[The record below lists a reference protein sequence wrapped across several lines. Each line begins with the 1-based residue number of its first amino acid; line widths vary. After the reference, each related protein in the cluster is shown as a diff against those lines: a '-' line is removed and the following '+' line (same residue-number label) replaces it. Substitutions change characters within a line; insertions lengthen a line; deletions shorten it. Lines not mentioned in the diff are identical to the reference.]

1 MNISNNRQILVLA
14 SRSPRRVELLK
25 QIGIDCVV
33 FPPDID
39 ESFNQDE
46 FPGQYVRRIAK
57 EKVLVTASNLKE
69 EYSNL
74 VVLAADTAVY
84 VGSKVLG
91 KPVDDADA
99 LSMLK
104 SLSGTKHEV
113 HTAVAA
119 YFGGQMSEV
128 LSTTTIEMMRLSDDA
143 INAYIASGEHRDK
156 AGSYGIQGR
165 AAAWI
170 KHIEGSYSGVMGLPL
185 FEAAQ
190 LIEKVV
196 AKSLIN
202 SKKGKW

>member
-1 MNISNNRQILVLA
+1 MKINNGRQMLVLA

-33 FPPDID
+33 LPAEINESFKQD
-39 ESFNQDE
+39 ES
-46 FPGQYVRRIAK
+46 PGQYVKRLAK
-57 EKVLVTASNLKE
+57 EKALVTASNIKE
-69 EYSNL
+69 KYSDL
-74 VVLAADTAVY
+74 VVLAADTAVC

-91 KPVDDADA
+91 KPVNNADA
-99 LSMLK
+99 FSMLK

-119 YFGGQMSEV
+119 YFSGQVSEM
-128 LSTTTIEMMRLSDDA
+128 LSTTTVEMVHFSDDA
-143 INAYIASGEHRDK
+143 INVYIASGECRDK
-156 AGSYGIQGR
+156 AGSYAIQGR

-170 KHIEGSYSGVMGLPL
+170 KRIEGSYSGVMGLPL
-185 FEAAQ
+185 FETAE

-202 SKKGKW
+202 LN

>member
-1 MNISNNRQILVLA
+1 MKINNGRQMLVLA
-14 SRSPRRVELLK
+14 SRSPRRVELLN
-25 QIGIDCVV
+25 QIGIDCIVL
-33 FPPDID
+33 PADID
-39 ESFNQDE
+39 ESFKQDE
-46 FPGQYVRRIAK
+46 LPGQYVRRLAK
-57 EKVLVTASNLKE
+57 EKVLVTASNIKE

-74 VVLAADTAVY
+74 VVLAADTAVC

-104 SLSGTKHEV
+104 SLSGAKHEV

-119 YFGGQMSEV
+119 YFGGQVSEV
-128 LSTTTIEMMRLSDDA
+128 LSTTAVEMMRLSDDA

-185 FEAAQ
+185 FETAQ
-190 LIEKVV
+190 LIEKWRLK
-196 AKSLIN
+196 ALLI
-202 SKKGKW
+202 

>member
-1 MNISNNRQILVLA
+1 MKINNGRQMLVLA

-25 QIGIDCVV
+25 QIGIDCIVL
-33 FPPDID
+33 PADID
-39 ESFNQDE
+39 ESFKQDE
-46 FPGQYVRRIAK
+46 LPGQYVRRLAK
-57 EKVLVTASNLKE
+57 EKVLVTASNIKE
-69 EYSNL
+69 EHSNL
-74 VVLAADTAVY
+74 LVLAADTAVC

-104 SLSGTKHEV
+104 SLSGAKHEA

-119 YFGGQMSEV
+119 YFGGQVSEV
-128 LSTTTIEMMRLSDDA
+128 LSTTAVEMMRLSDDA

-185 FEAAQ
+185 FETAQ
-190 LIEKVV
+190 LIEKWRLK
-196 AKSLIN
+196 ALSI
-202 SKKGKW
+202 